1 MTIYRRKLR
10 VEKDGGSYFL
20 TFHPRDD
27 LSLDDEAKWLVLEY
41 CLYED
46 GKLYELGI
54 RLKPAR
60 NAQEYP
66 WYWRRGMRRPK
77 RKQKIKDPWLSGE

>member
-1 MTIYRRKLR
+1 
-10 VEKDGGSYFL
+10 
-20 TFHPRDD
+20 
-27 LSLDDEAKWLVLEY
+27 
-41 CLYED
+41 
-46 GKLYELGI
+46 
-54 RLKPAR
+54 LKPAR